1 MSEPKRIM
9 LPAGTV
15 GYDSIERAGGGFDA
29 SATRIAGSDLSPQA
43 FAGILRTLASQLE
56 NEDRTKESAP

>member
-1 MSEPKRIM
+1 M

-15 GYDSIERAGGGFDA
+15 GYDSIERAGVGFDA